1 MDGILSAGRGGN
13 FKEQGKY
20 SEPLDG
26 KSGEA
31 IVLIILGPQM
41 NTKTFLSG
49 LGEWWVNDR
58 VPYIGCILSL
68 QEVS

>member
-41 NTKTFLSG
+41 NTKTILSG
-49 LGEWWVNDR
+49 LGEW
-58 VPYIGCILSL
+58 
-68 QEVS
+68 